1 MNITGVQPS
10 AVGVREIFLTV
21 SLNFS
26 TVVAFSMNFCVYL
39 ILNFLWSASSV
50 FSSLSRVTK
59 SSTATGVSPSPYLIE
74 ACASSSLTIV
84 SALNLLFLISLAT
97 TRSAPS
103 TLHSF
108 VLMISEIY
116 KELLS
121 VYKCKEGQIICVCSP
136 NQVMRKTFI
145 YLRYGIE
152 VMCHSVPIPGKM
164 MYHNPVW
171 EYFGSLYKAVY
182 SNNDWQNP
190 ENDQFIESRKSR
202 SPRSLLNP

>member
-1 MNITGVQPS
+1 MPNGVYNS
-10 AVGVREIFLTV
+10 MDECY
-21 SLNFS
+21 
-26 TVVAFSMNFCVYL
+26 VA
-39 ILNFLWSASSV
+39 
-50 FSSLSRVTK
+50 
-59 SSTATGVSPSPYLIE
+59 
-74 ACASSSLTIV
+74 
-84 SALNLLFLISLAT
+84 
-97 TRSAPS
+97 
-103 TLHSF
+103 
-108 VLMISEIY
+108 SEIY

-171 EYFGSLYKAVY
+171 EYFGSLHKAVY